1 MLSNQDSPM
10 KRLNYGFLDLVSV
23 YWDRRLMIIFFM
35 GFASGLP
42 LALTYTVLQW
52 WLSNAGVSLMAIGL
66 FALVQTP
73 YSLKVTWAPLIDS
86 VPLPVLSNMLGRRR
100 AWMILIQIVL
110 MGSIIG
116 LGMTKPEVNPMIT
129 AVLALAVAFFS
140 ASQDIVIDAY
150 RIEILDEDE
159 QGAGAA
165 MTQAGYRVGAIAS
178 GAALILFDWG
188 FSWSLIYG
196 IIAGLVLVGFIT
208 ALRAPIPKTDHID
221 KAPAGSAAIWIQ
233 RNIVSPFVEFFQRN
247 RISTALVIL
256 AFIVLYKFGDAFL
269 SIMAYPFYYQIG
281 FTGSQVWMASATFG
295 KFAIVVGAF
304 AGGLVVKRYGI
315 LNSLLIGG
323 LLQMFSNLMY
333 AAQAAIG
340 PDYPFLFLTIAIE
353 NISQGIGSSAF
364 IAYLS
369 MLCNTHYTGTQ
380 YALFASLMNIPR
392 TWLVTPS
399 GFAAEKLG
407 WISFFVLSTFLAVPG
422 LLLLLWMMKQLPM
435 SVQKGRD
442 RT

>member
-1 MLSNQDSPM
+1 
-10 KRLNYGFLDLVSV
+10 
-23 YWDRRLMIIFFM
+23 M

-42 LALTYTVLQW
+42 LALSYTVLQW
-52 WLSNAGVSLMAIGL
+52 WLSDVGISLAAIGL

-73 YSLKVTWAPLIDS
+73 YSLKFLWAPFIDS
-86 VPLPVLSNMLGRRR
+86 VPIPILSNMLGRRR
-100 AWMILIQIVL
+100 AWMIIIQIAL

-116 LGMTKPEVNPMIT
+116 LGMTKPEVNPMLT
-129 AVLALAVAFFS
+129 AILALVVAFFS

-150 RIEILDEDE
+150 RIDILKEDE

-178 GAALILFDWG
+178 GAGALFLFDWV
-188 FSWSLIYG
+188 SNWPLIYG
-196 IIAGLVLVGFIT
+196 IMGCLVLVGFFT
-208 ALRAPIPKTDHID
+208 ALRAPIPRTDHMD
-221 KAPAGSAAIWIQ
+221 KTVAESAGTWI
-233 RNIVSPFVEFFQRN
+233 RMNIVSPFLEFFQRN
-247 RISTALVIL
+247 RISTAFVIL

-281 FTGSQVWMASATFG
+281 FTGSQVGMASATFG
-295 KFAIVVGAF
+295 KIATIVGAF

-315 LNSLLIGG
+315 LKSLLLGG

-333 AAQAAIG
+333 AAQALIG
-340 PDYPFLFLTIAIE
+340 PDYPFLFITITVE
-353 NISQGIGSSAF
+353 NISQGMGSAAF

-369 MLCNTHYTGTQ
+369 MLCNTLYTGTQ
-380 YALFASLMNIPR
+380 YALFTSLMNFAR

-399 GFAAEKLG
+399 GWAAEKLG
-407 WISFFVLSTFLAVPG
+407 WFSFFILTTFLALPG

-435 SVQKGRD
+435 SIQTGRD
-442 RT
+442 RTGKDE

>member
-1 MLSNQDSPM
+1 MLNDQDSPM
-10 KRLNYGFLDLVSV
+10 KRFNHGFLELVSV
-23 YWDRRLMIIFFM
+23 YWERRLIIIFFM

-42 LALTYTVLQW
+42 LALTSTVLQW
-52 WLSNAGVSLMAIGL
+52 WLSDVGVSLTAIGL
-66 FALVQTP
+66 FALVGTP
-73 YSLKVTWAPLIDS
+73 YSLKFFWAPFIDS
-86 VPLPVLSNMLGRRR
+86 VPIPIFSNMLGRRR
-100 AWMILIQIVL
+100 AWMIMIQMAL

-116 LGMTKPEVNPMIT
+116 LGLTKPEVTPMLT
-129 AVLALAVAFFS
+129 AIFAFAVAFFS

-150 RIEILDEDE
+150 RIDILDEDE

-178 GAALILFDWG
+178 GAALILFDWS

-196 IIAGLVLVGFIT
+196 IMGGLVIVGFFT
-208 ALRAPIPKTDHID
+208 ALRAPIPRTDHID
-221 KAPAGSAAIWIQ
+221 KAAAGSAGMWIQ
-233 RNIVSPFVEFFQRN
+233 RNIVSPYIEFFQRN

-256 AFIVLYKFGDAFL
+256 AFIVLFKFGDAFL
-269 SIMAYPFYYQIG
+269 SVMAYPFYYQIG

-295 KFAIVVGAF
+295 KIAIVVGAF

-315 LNSLLIGG
+315 LKSLLIGG
-323 LLQMFSNLMY
+323 LLQMLSNLMY

-340 PDYPFLFLTIAIE
+340 PEYPFLFLTIAIE
-353 NISQGIGSSAF
+353 NISQGMGSSAF

-369 MLCNTHYTGTQ
+369 MLCNTLYTGTQ
-380 YALFASLMNIPR
+380 YALFASLMNIAR

-399 GFAAEKLG
+399 GWAAEKLG
-407 WISFFVLSTFLAVPG
+407 WISFFILTTFLAVPG
-422 LLLLLWMMKQLPM
+422 LLMLLWMMKQLPM